1 MPMNYLKLHIPI
13 IIRYRRVV
21 ISIIIVYLYKDTS
34 KICNLQ
40 TNLLSYL
47 LGYSIGT
54 YSFKKKHKGNILL
67 AGTVRK

>member
-21 ISIIIVYLYKDTS
+21 ISIIIVYKDTC